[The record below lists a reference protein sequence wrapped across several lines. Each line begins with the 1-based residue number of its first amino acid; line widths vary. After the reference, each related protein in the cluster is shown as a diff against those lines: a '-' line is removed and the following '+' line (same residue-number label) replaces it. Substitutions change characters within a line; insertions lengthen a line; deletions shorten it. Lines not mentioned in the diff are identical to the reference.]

1 MRVRTTTGLLIA
13 LALMTG
19 CSAFSKRSGT
29 IQRDQATQTVPTANR
44 APVAGFASG
53 DEYRT
58 VSVAEEAEPVSLNTA
73 QSAAQAYDRK
83 IIQNAQLTIELDDPH
98 AAQRQLAVIAQTH
111 GGFIVA
117 SEATVQ
123 NTVTAPT
130 TIVTVV
136 MRVPAAQFT
145 ATLERIRGLGGH
157 IPQDKTTGQDV
168 TEEYIAL
175 EARIRTQKALEA
187 QMLDILKRAGRISDA
202 IEVQNQI
209 ATVRTEIER
218 LEGRQRFLANQAA
231 LSTINVTLRTPA
243 PVVIT
248 TTAHGFWHQVKQA
261 FGDGIDLA
269 SNITLGIIQ
278 FVILLIPIV
287 LLIVL
292 PLGLL
297 WRLARPYVSWPKKP
311 VPAATSEATAES

>member
-168 TEEYIAL
+168 TEEYIDL
-175 EARIRTQKALEA
+175 EARHSKTRGAHLRRHRSPKPNRH
-187 QMLDILKRAGRISDA
+187 RA
-202 IEVQNQI
+202 
-209 ATVRTEIER
+209 
-218 LEGRQRFLANQAA
+218 
-231 LSTINVTLRTPA
+231 
-243 PVVIT
+243 
-248 TTAHGFWHQVKQA
+248 H
-261 FGDGIDLA
+261 
-269 SNITLGIIQ
+269 
-278 FVILLIPIV
+278 
-287 LLIVL
+287 
-292 PLGLL
+292 
-297 WRLARPYVSWPKKP
+297 
-311 VPAATSEATAES
+311 